1 MKFIDMHCDTLAVAY
16 FRHKPD
22 VSALPGA
29 MLDVKRMKAGGAMA
43 QFFAIYMFPPGA
55 EKYMGL
61 ADPID
66 DVEYVNTSLDIFHAT
81 MKNCAEDIA
90 PAYSGDDVERNWRA
104 GKMSGLLTFEDGRMI
119 DGSLENLDY
128 YYKKGIRL
136 ISLTWNQENCFGYP
150 NSKDPAVMRQGLKK
164 FGKDAVARMNE
175 LGILVDVSHLSDG
188 GFWDVVEVSKK
199 PFVASHSN
207 SRDICPHVR
216 NLTAE
221 MIKALADKGG
231 VAGIN
236 YGPEFIHPDKEKG
249 RSDLEIMGRQIR
261 ELIKQGGVDCV
272 ALGSDFDGIEGD
284 VEISSVDKVPLL
296 FDYLHDLGL
305 SDDDIEKIAWKN
317 VMRVMREVLD

>member
-1 MKFIDMHCDTLAVAY
+1 MKFIDLHCDTLAVAY
-16 FRHKPD
+16 FQHKPD
-22 VSALPGA
+22 VSSLPGA
-29 MLDVKRMKAGGAMA
+29 MLDVRRMKAGGAMA

-55 EKYMGL
+55 EKYFGL

-66 DVEYVNTSLDIFHAT
+66 DVEYVNKSLDIFYAT

-90 PAYSGDDVERNWRA
+90 PAYSGDDVERNWQA

-119 DGSLENLDY
+119 AGNLENLDY

-150 NSKDPAVMRQGLKK
+150 NSADPSVMQRGLKE
-164 FGKDAVARMNE
+164 FGKEAVARMNE

-188 GFWDVVEVSKK
+188 GFWDVVKVSKK

-207 SRDICPHVR
+207 SRDICPHIR
-216 NLTAE
+216 NLTAD

-231 VAGIN
+231 VIGIN

-249 RSDLEIMGRQIR
+249 RSDLEIMGRQIKD
-261 ELIKQGGVDCV
+261 LINRGGVDCV

-284 VEISSVDKVPLL
+284 VEISSVDKLPLL
-296 FDYLHDLGL
+296 FDYLRGLGL
-305 SDDDIEKIAWKN
+305 SEDNIEKIAWKN
-317 VMRVMREVLD
+317 VMRVMKEVLN